1 MSRGIPYE
9 HFHPDERP
17 FVDRAAEWIEAAA
30 VHKAVRRTDFLDP
43 RQAFI
48 VESLSAREGGTAV
61 RAFGG
66 YEEAERKRLVLV
78 PDFLDPELEPHGV
91 AMLAV
96 TSEDARIKELEHG
109 DYLGA
114 MLGLGVKREKIGDIH
129 VHDWGAHV
137 FVAEEMAPFFASHL
151 TGVGRTAVAADV
163 IPLERFRKATRALA
177 EMWCTVPSLRLDCVV
192 GEAARLSRAKAAA
205 PIRAGRCRVN
215 WKVEEDPSAQV
226 KEGDVIS
233 LQGFGRFTVVAVEGM
248 SKSGRYRLRIGKF
261 A

>member
-1 MSRGIPYE
+1 MRAIPYE
-9 HFHPDERP
+9 HFRPEERP
-17 FVDRAAEWIEAAA
+17 FVDRAAEWIEDAAIR
-30 VHKAVRRTDFLDP
+30 KAMRRTDFLDP

-48 VESLSAREGGTAV
+48 VESLAAREHGTAV
-61 RAFGG
+61 WANGG
-66 YEEAERKRLVLV
+66 YEGAERKRVIIA
-78 PDFLDPELEPHGV
+78 PDFLDPSFEPAGI
-91 AMLAV
+91 ALLSV
-96 TSEDARIKELEHG
+96 TSEDARIRELAHG

-114 MLGLGVKREKIGDIH
+114 LLGLGVKREKIGDIH

-137 FVAEEMAPFFASHL
+137 LVAEELAPFFASHL
-151 TGVGRTAVAADV
+151 TGVGRTAVSAD
-163 IPLERFRKATRALA
+163 ILPLERLEESQRNIA
-177 EMWCTVPSLRLDCVV
+177 EMFCTVASLRLDSVV

-215 WKVEEDPSAQV
+215 WKVEEDPSAPV

-233 LQGFGRFTVVAVEGM
+233 LQGFGRFTILAVEGL